1 MTLERFNKIM
11 EERENKVK
19 ERQELSKKK
28 SEKIHNKIE
37 QDRLLKEKRNEEILK
52 KQKTLEENAIK
63 NEQKKIQKIME
74 KSRSQH
80 TLYLQNKQR
89 RDLGIKQ
96 MEEKNEKINKEFEEK
111 QEKFNKDKIKKL
123 YELSVKQEEDFLKQ
137 YMKRQ
142 NIKRLDRINQYK
154 TERRTEE
161 LFEKEQKIEN
171 FKKKKKELI
180 ENKAKLTNSME
191 KEKQELIYKFENA
204 FKKKA
209 QIDAEIVKELFPED
223 EELYGRIK
231 KLTDKLNENNKI
243 IYGENIYITNMTED
257 KKEGEKDKVK

>member
-1 MTLERFNKIM
+1 
-11 EERENKVK
+11 
-19 ERQELSKKK
+19 
-28 SEKIHNKIE
+28 
-37 QDRLLKEKRNEEILK
+37 
-52 KQKTLEENAIK
+52 
-63 NEQKKIQKIME
+63 ME
-74 KSRSQH
+74 KSKSQNI
-80 TLYLQNKQR
+80 LFLQNKQR
-89 RDLGIKQ
+89 RYLGMKQ

-137 YMKRQ
+137 YKKRN
-142 NIKRLDRINQYK
+142 NIIRLDRINQYK

-161 LFEKEQKIEN
+161 LLEKEQKINN
-171 FKKKKKELI
+171 FKKRKKELI

-243 IYGENIYITNMTED
+243 INGQNTYITHLTED
-257 KKEGEKDKVK
+257 KKVDEKEKDKVK